1 MRYYGLRAAVR
12 LSAIAM
18 LLIGIATLRPA
29 IAAGMIDPGL
39 PNLVATLLPRVVNIT
54 TTRYKAIDIPPGQS
68 VVAQAATPDQSI
80 WYGSGFICTSDG
92 YVVTN
97 KHVVHNGVS
106 FKVTMSDGSQYP
118 ASLIGE
124 AACCDV
130 AVIKITSARPFP
142 AVTLGDSDK
151 LRQGDFVIAIGN
163 PLNFSSTVT
172 TGVISALNRD
182 MHFTEF
188 DDYLQ
193 TDATI
198 NEGNSGGPMFNA
210 EGEVVGINS
219 ALETTTT
226 STGSIGIGFAIPI
239 NDAKFLIAHLHD
251 YEAGTM
257 RPSYLGARV
266 QTLTPDLASTYGL
279 PGPWGAIIVQVID
292 GGPAAQAGLRPGDI
306 ITSFLRPG
314 NLLATMGNEYV
325 KDSRALMRN
334 VVETMP
340 GTTVALGIWRGGTQ
354 QTEHVTLAALPPGHS
369 YPTFLGQPGVAKPEL
384 RPEALVN
391 FGLQLEAITPELRT
405 KYHLNDNQQ
414 GAVVTGVAI
423 GSAAANAGIN
433 AGAVIVQVRDSPVT
447 SPEDVVKYA
456 DAERVQKREFV
467 PMLLS
472 ESTGLRWM
480 PLPLD

>member
-1 MRYYGLRAAVR
+1 MGLQGLRAAVR
-12 LSAIAM
+12 LSAMTM
-18 LLIGIATLRPA
+18 LLIGLTAMRPA
-29 IAAGMIDPGL
+29 IAAGMVDTDL

-54 TTRYKAIDIPPGQS
+54 TTRYKAINIPAGQP
-68 VVAQAATPDQSI
+68 VVAQAATPDQTI
-80 WYGSGFICTSDG
+80 WYGSGFIVTSDG

-118 ASLIGE
+118 ATLVGE
-124 AACCDV
+124 ATCCDV
-130 AVIKITSARPFP
+130 AVIKIQAARPFQ
-142 AVTLGDSDK
+142 AVTLGDSNT

-182 MHFTEF
+182 MHYTEF
-188 DDYLQ
+188 DDYIQ

-210 EGEVVGINS
+210 KGEVVGINS
-219 ALETTTT
+219 SLETTAT

-239 NDAKFLIAHLHD
+239 NDAKFLIMHMHE
-251 YEAGTM
+251 YEAGM
-257 RPSYLGARV
+257 MKPPYLGAWV

-279 PGPWGAIIVQVID
+279 PGPWGSIIVQVND
-292 GGPAAQAGLRPGDI
+292 GSPAAQAGLRPGDI
-306 ITSFLRPG
+306 ITSMLRPG
-314 NLLATMGNEYV
+314 DLLATMGNEYV

-334 VVETMP
+334 IVATMP
-340 GTTVALGIWRGGTQ
+340 GTTVVLGVWRGGAQRTVR
-354 QTEHVTLAALPPGHS
+354 VTLAPLPANQTYG
-369 YPTFLGQPGVAKPEL
+369 TFLGEPGVAKPEL

-391 FGLQLEAITPELRT
+391 FGLRMSAITPELRE
-405 KYHLNDNQQ
+405 KYHLNDHQE
-414 GAVVTGVAI
+414 GAVVTGVVI

-433 AGAVIVQVRDSPVT
+433 AGAVIVQVRDAPVT
-447 SPEDVVKYA
+447 SPEDVIKFA
-456 DAERVQKREFV
+456 DTERAQNHGFV
-467 PMLLS
+467 PVLIS
-472 ESTGLRWM
+472 GPAGLRWM